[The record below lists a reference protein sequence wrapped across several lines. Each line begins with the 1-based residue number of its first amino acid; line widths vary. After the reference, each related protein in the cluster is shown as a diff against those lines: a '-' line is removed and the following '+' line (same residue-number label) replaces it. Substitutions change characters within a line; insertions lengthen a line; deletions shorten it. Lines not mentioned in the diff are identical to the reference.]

1 MKKSVS
7 LLLVVAL
14 IGALAFP
21 FDVFAAD
28 FYTVK
33 SSGIAST
40 RYISPVSATL
50 ANSNSSWEQTL
61 SLVLRADGAPTGI
74 YTSDTPA
81 RVQVICPTF
90 EGAFGGVNG
99 NIMFGVTDATLEAPE
114 GIELTAWDYTWNV
127 ERFHS
132 DSAYTPDTP
141 FFKGTFDVSFNN
153 ASLYNGTVTIYIH
166 LHGTI
171 GRIGDANGNLGGKLK
186 YSIDVTSNGS
196 CHSVG
201 GESGSGLVVQSPSI
215 ESAIGSVNQSVQNQ
229 TAQQAQ
235 QYQDEKDTAEQTGA
249 DIQSSSSEL
258 EGLGGEEGKWKILW
272 FPLTFTKQV
281 IGVFTGANAVNI
293 ANEQVVGFRYDE
305 ETGMLV
311 KVHSYDPVP
320 IDGSGGSSTIPL
332 PNVGTK
338 ITFPSVDLPIVGTV
352 WEPYTFDL
360 AEVKEQFPLVFNAI
374 YLVISVLEAYWFI
387 GFLRDKYEEVFG

>member
-14 IGALAFP
+14 ISALAFP
-21 FDVFAAD
+21 LDAYAAES
-28 FYTVK
+28 YTVK
-33 SSGIAST
+33 SSGISST
-40 RYISPVSATL
+40 QYISPISASL
-50 ANSNSSWEQTL
+50 ANSNASWEATI

-74 YTSDTPA
+74 YTSDSPA
-81 RVQVICPTF
+81 SVQVICPSF

-99 NIMFGVTDATLEAPE
+99 NIMFGVTRASLEAPD
-114 GIELTAWDYTWNV
+114 GVELSAWDYTWNV

-132 DSAYTPDTP
+132 DSKYTPDTP
-141 FFKGTFDVSFNN
+141 FLKGSFDVSFNN

-166 LHGTI
+166 LYGTI
-171 GRIGDANGNLGGKLK
+171 GRIGDANGNLGGKLS
-186 YSIDVTSNGS
+186 YSIDVLNNGQ

-201 GESGSGLVVQSPSI
+201 GEDGAGLVVQSPSI
-215 ESAIGSVNQSVQNQ
+215 ESAINGVNGSVQEQ

-235 QYQDEKDTAEQTGA
+235 QYQDEKDTAEQTGS

-305 ETGMLV
+305 ETGMLI
-311 KVHSYDPVP
+311 KVHSYDPIP
-320 IDGSGGSSTIPL
+320 IDDSGGSSTIPL
-332 PNVGTK
+332 PNVGSK
-338 ITFPSVDLPIVGTV
+338 ITFPSVDLPIIGTV

-360 AEVKEQFPLVFNAI
+360 AEVKEHFPLVFNAI
-374 YLVISVLEAYWFI
+374 YLVVSVLEVYWFI
-387 GFLRDKYEEVFG
+387 GFLHDKYEEVFG